1 MRRDPKGILEELR
14 SKAEKCTGCGL
25 CKTRANLVFGVGP
38 ANAEVMLVGEA
49 PGFWE
54 DQAGIPF
61 VGAAGKNLNALL
73 QEAGLKR
80 EEVYITNVV
89 KARPPGNRDPTEEEI
104 AACRPFLQGQISAIG
119 PKLVV
124 ALGRI
129 AAGELLGRP
138 VAMSRE
144 HGSLV
149 DCNYAGVNFKLFL
162 TYHPAAGIYSGRTK
176 MELQDDFRKLGGILK
191 KLGISSVT
199 KQPQGR

>member
-1 MRRDPKGILEELR
+1 MRRDPTDILEELR
-14 SKAEKCTGCGL
+14 SKAQKCSRCEL
-25 CKTRANLVFGVGP
+25 CKTRTNLVFGVGP
-38 ANAEVMLVGEA
+38 ASAEVMLIGEA

-54 DQAGIPF
+54 DQAGVPF

-104 AACRPFLQGQISAIG
+104 AACRPFLQGQISAIR

-138 VAMSRE
+138 VTMSRE
-144 HGSLV
+144 HGTLV
-149 DCNYAGVNFKLFL
+149 DCSYAGVDFKLFL

-176 MELQDDFRKLGGILK
+176 LELQDDFRRLGEMLK
-191 KLGISSVT
+191 SLRSSRTT
-199 KQPQGR
+199 KQP